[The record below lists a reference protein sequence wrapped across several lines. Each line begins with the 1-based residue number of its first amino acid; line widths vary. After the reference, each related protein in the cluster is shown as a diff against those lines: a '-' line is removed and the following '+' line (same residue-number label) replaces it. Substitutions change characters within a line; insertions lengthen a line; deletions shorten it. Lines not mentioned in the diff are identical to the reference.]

1 MRITTK
7 HSVYEIDSV
16 LSRFR
21 VQSRA
26 FGGWSDWFDFSS
38 FLVFAD
44 RLWIQ
49 ERGKKDLI
57 MTSSIEKQE
66 N

>member
-21 VQSRA
+21 SQSREC
-26 FGGWSDWFDFSS
+26 GIWSDWFDFSS